1 MITQTE
7 TILVLKIGEENQK
20 SEHPMQ
26 ERHCERVAESHQVA
40 ADKVFAARRLE
51 VQNEAGHTST
61 ILFVP

>member
-26 ERHCERVAESHQVA
+26 ERHCERVA

-51 VQNEAGHTST
+51 IHKEAGP
-61 ILFVP
+61 ILVP